1 MRHRKAWLGRGSE
14 LHIQDLCYIS
24 RCTHLSLLPVTMT
37 SSVGLQAATSTYL
50 GEGEVEEEEEEEEEK
65 KEEEDEEESV
75 KEKGARDGHVH
86 LPVMTLQQHQ
96 CLHLCVTKEWWKVF

>member
-1 MRHRKAWLGRGSE
+1 M
-14 LHIQDLCYIS
+14 
-24 RCTHLSLLPVTMT
+24 
-37 SSVGLQAATSTYL
+37 
-50 GEGEVEEEEEEEEEK
+50 EEEEEEEEEK

-96 CLHLCVTKEWWKVF
+96 CLHLCNQGMGEGFLSVCGLDK